1 MSFTVYVKMKKLGRQ
16 DRTKLAPVPFLL
28 DKKPD
33 TLQELLI
40 GLTELGVK
48 DYNERR
54 EENQIL
60 PFLTKE
66 EIKNQ
71 AERGKVSFGFSNG
84 QIADKEQA
92 VKNTISDFEDGI
104 YRVFAGD
111 TELKGLLDKISW
123 EEDLVFTFLRL
134 TMLSG

>member
-28 DKKPD
+28 EKKPD

-66 EIKNQ
+66 EIKNRPS
-71 AERGKVSFGFSNG
+71 AEKC
-84 QIADKEQA
+84 
-92 VKNTISDFEDGI
+92 
-104 YRVFAGD
+104 
-111 TELKGLLDKISW
+111 L
-123 EEDLVFTFLRL
+123 LVFQ
-134 TMLSG
+134 MGK

>member
-16 DRTKLAPVPFLL
+16 NRTTLAPVPFLL

-54 EENQIL
+54 EENQI
-60 PFLTKE
+60 
-66 EIKNQ
+66 KNQ
-71 AERGKVSFGFSNG
+71 AKRGKVSFGFSNG

-92 VKNTISDFEDGI
+92 VKNTISCFEDGI

>member
-71 AERGKVSFGFSNG
+71 AKRGKVSFGFSNG

-92 VKNTISDFEDGI
+92 VKNTISCFEDGI